1 VEVVASLDPEVES
14 TRCLPLDGLLIS
26 RARSVHKFL
35 VIVKVVL
42 AAVSSVKE
50 FTGTGGF
57 LRFEVNETG
66 VVMCS
71 EL

>member
-1 VEVVASLDPEVES
+1 VEIAGPPKWSP
-14 TRCLPLDGLLIS
+14 RGGLPLDGLLIA
-26 RARSVHKFL
+26 RAQSGVHKFL
-35 VIVKVVL
+35 VF
-42 AAVSSVKE
+42 SSVKE

-57 LRFEVNETG
+57 LRFEVNEKG